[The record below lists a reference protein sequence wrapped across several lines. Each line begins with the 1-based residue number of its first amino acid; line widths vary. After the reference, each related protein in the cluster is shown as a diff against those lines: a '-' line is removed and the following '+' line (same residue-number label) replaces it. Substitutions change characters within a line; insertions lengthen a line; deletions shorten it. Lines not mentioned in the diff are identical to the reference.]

1 MKIRQKKDKWYK
13 IDFLLDWEK
22 NKTTMYV
29 DNISQAESEF
39 YHGTDR
45 MAWSTQSDIE
55 YNGVDGLLL
64 YTLSKGTNSQFMD
77 VKVCSTKCRDHQ
89 ELRLGGMRLDFKL

>member
-22 NKTTMYV
+22 NKTTLYV

-45 MAWSTQSDIE
+45 MAWST
-55 YNGVDGLLL
+55 
-64 YTLSKGTNSQFMD
+64 
-77 VKVCSTKCRDHQ
+77 
-89 ELRLGGMRLDFKL
+89 